1 LIQELQLQSEENDKL
16 RESLEKVSA
25 KWQDTSDK
33 LSTLEDAHHKMKKK
47 IQEKSHFGSARSRRE
62 SADENELN
70 QSSINQISKME
81 QEYIDRLAALT
92 LDFENLSLE
101 NDQTKILLSDV
112 EKREQELFKQI
123 ENMEEIHQTNLV
135 SLKENLTNQS
145 QTDVSR
151 WRDKYEK
158 LLGENNRFHADK
170 LQSSNKQE
178 E

>member
-1 LIQELQLQSEENDKL
+1 MIQELQLQSEENDKL
-16 RESLEKVSA
+16 RESLEKVNA

-33 LSTLEDAHHKMKKK
+33 LSTLEDATHKMKKK
-47 IQEKSHFGSARSRRE
+47 NQGKSRFG

-70 QSSINQISKME
+70 QSSINQISQME
-81 QEYIDRLAALT
+81 QEYIDRLASLT

-101 NDQTKILLSDV
+101 NDQTKILLFDV

-123 ENMEEIHQTNLV
+123 ETMEEIHQTNLV
-135 SLKENLTNQS
+135 SLKENLTSQS

-151 WRDKYEK
+151 WRDKYER
-158 LLGENNRFHADK
+158 LLCENNRFHADK
-170 LQSSNKQE
+170 LHSSNKQE